1 MGARGI
7 AGIRAMTEE
16 IPASPGWL
24 DQRLDEAFAGIEGDD
39 RVGAARDQYVS
50 CLAGTKASAAPSDL
64 LGAECERC
72 RSLLL
77 AALAGLGIAQDALER
92 LGQHLEAVE
101 AELAADS

>member
-1 MGARGI
+1 
-7 AGIRAMTEE
+7 MTEE

-24 DQRLDEAFAGIEGDD
+24 DEKLDDAFADIQDDD
-39 RVGAARDQYVS
+39 RVGAARDQYMG
-50 CLAGTKASAAPSDL
+50 CLAGAKAPAAPSDL

-77 AALAGLGIAQDALER
+77 ASLAGLGIGQDVLAR
-92 LGQHLEAVE
+92 LGQRLEAIE